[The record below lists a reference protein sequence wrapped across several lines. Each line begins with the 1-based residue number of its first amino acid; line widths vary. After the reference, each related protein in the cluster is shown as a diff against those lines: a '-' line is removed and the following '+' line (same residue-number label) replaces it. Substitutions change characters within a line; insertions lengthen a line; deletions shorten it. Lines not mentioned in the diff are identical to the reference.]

1 MSSPRKL
8 RVGVVGAGEVT
19 QVVHLPTLK
28 FLSDRYTV
36 TAICDVSRE
45 AAEHVAAKWN
55 VPHVYTS
62 SSEIVQR
69 DDIDL
74 ILITNSDE
82 YHASCAIEAAQAGNH
97 VFIEKPMAL
106 TRTDAQAIQRAAH
119 EHQRKI
125 FVGYM
130 RRYAPAFQVFQ
141 KLLAESGPIRHAIAK
156 DIIGPNSFF
165 VSQSS
170 TDPRKFG
177 TDIPESAG
185 KDKAARASAILQEAI
200 GADKA
205 ADARLAFVYRLLGSL
220 GSHDLSFMRE
230 ALGGKPD
237 RCLFLSFA
245 SPDGMFIS
253 ASFEYTD
260 QGANKGSDKYNMLY
274 TTGIHNMGVF
284 ESFLEVFTDDR
295 VLRIDIDTPYVQG
308 LPINVTVKE
317 NDKDGHYSK
326 RIIRTTYQDAYTTE
340 FLDLHQALTTGTDLK
355 TTPEDAMEDLDVFDM
370 IMAHLSPWSSVQ
382 YSANQA
388 KGSRRRMIKPL

>member
-1 MSSPRKL
+1 MSSPQKL

-19 QVVHLPTLK
+19 QVVHLPTLT
-28 FLSDRYTV
+28 FLSDQYTV

-45 AAEHVAAKWN
+45 AAEHVATKWN
-55 VPHVYTS
+55 VPHVYTAS
-62 SSEIVQR
+62 AEMVRR

-74 ILITNSDE
+74 ILIANSDE
-82 YHASCAIEAAQAGNH
+82 YHASCAIEAAQAGKH

-119 EHQRKI
+119 DNQRKI

-130 RRYAPAFQVFQ
+130 RRYAPAFRVFQ
-141 KLLAESGPIRHAIAK
+141 QLLAESGPIRHAIVK

-165 VSQSS
+165 VSQSG
-170 TDPRKFG
+170 TDPKKFSA
-177 TDIPESAG
+177 DIPESAG
-185 KDKAARASAILQEAI
+185 KDKAARATALLHEAI

-237 RCLFLSFA
+237 RCLSAFTSH
-245 SPDGMFIS
+245 DGMFIS
-253 ASFEYTD
+253 ASFEYSNA
-260 QGANKGSDKYNMLY
+260 GANKGTHKYSVLY
-274 TTGIHNMGVF
+274 TTGIHNVGVF

-295 VLRIDIDTPYVQG
+295 VLRIDIDTPYVKG

-317 NDKDGHYSK
+317 NDEQGRYSE

-340 FLDLHQALTTGTDLK
+340 FLDLHQALTTGADLK

-370 IMAHLSPWSSVQ
+370 IMAHLSP
-382 YSANQA
+382 
-388 KGSRRRMIKPL
+388 

>member
-19 QVVHLPTLK
+19 QV
-28 FLSDRYTV
+28 
-36 TAICDVSRE
+36 

-205 ADARLAFVYRLLGSL
+205 ADARLAFTGV
-220 GSHDLSFMRE
+220 SFS
-230 ALGGKPD
+230 
-237 RCLFLSFA
+237 SFA

>member
-1 MSSPRKL
+1 MSAPQRL

-28 FLSDRYTV
+28 FLSDQYTV

-45 AAEHVAAKWN
+45 AAQHVAAKWS
-55 VPHVYTS
+55 VPHVYTL
-62 SSEIVQR
+62 SSEMVQR

-74 ILITNSDE
+74 VLIANSDE
-82 YHASCAIEAAQAGNH
+82 YHASCAIEAAQAGKH

-106 TRTDAQAIQRAAH
+106 TRTDAQAIQRAAQ
-119 EHQRKI
+119 ENQRKV

-130 RRYAPAFQVFQ
+130 RRYAPAFQLFQ
-141 KLLAESGPIRHAIAK
+141 RLLAESGPIRHAIVK

-165 VSQSS
+165 VSQSG

-177 TDIPESAG
+177 ADISESDG
-185 KDKAARASAILQEAI
+185 KDKAARAEAILHEAI

-205 ADARLAFVYRLLGSL
+205 ADARLGFVYRLLGSL

-237 RCLFLSFA
+237 KCLSAFA
-245 SPDGMFIS
+245 SHDGMFIS
-253 ASFEYTD
+253 ASFEYTN
-260 QGANKGSDKYNMLY
+260 QGAKKGSDKYNVLY
-274 TTGIHNMGVF
+274 TTGIHNVGVF

-295 VLRIDIDTPYVQG
+295 VLRIDIDTPYVRG
-308 LPINVTVKE
+308 LPINVTIKE
-317 NDKDGHYSK
+317 NDVHGHYSE
-326 RIIRTTYQDAYTTE
+326 RIIRSTYQDAYTTE
-340 FLDLHQALTTGTDLK
+340 FLDLHRALSTGKDLK

-370 IMAHLSPWSSVQ
+370 IMSHL
-382 YSANQA
+382 NT
-388 KGSRRRMIKPL
+388 

>member
-1 MSSPRKL
+1 MLDSHLYTDCLARWEATISALCAKL
-8 RVGVVGAGEVT
+8 WVASQTGV
-19 QVVHLPTLK
+19 
-28 FLSDRYTV
+28 
-36 TAICDVSRE
+36 
-45 AAEHVAAKWN
+45 
-55 VPHVYTS
+55 
-62 SSEIVQR
+62 
-69 DDIDL
+69 
-74 ILITNSDE
+74 
-82 YHASCAIEAAQAGNH
+82 
-97 VFIEKPMAL
+97 
-106 TRTDAQAIQRAAH
+106 
-119 EHQRKI
+119 
-125 FVGYM
+125 
-130 RRYAPAFQVFQ
+130 
-141 KLLAESGPIRHAIAK
+141 
-156 DIIGPNSFF
+156 SF
-165 VSQSS
+165 S
-170 TDPRKFG
+170 
-177 TDIPESAG
+177 
-185 KDKAARASAILQEAI
+185 
-200 GADKA
+200 
-205 ADARLAFVYRLLGSL
+205 
-220 GSHDLSFMRE
+220 
-230 ALGGKPD
+230 
-237 RCLFLSFA
+237 SFA

>member
-1 MSSPRKL
+1 MSTPQIL

-28 FLSDRYTV
+28 FLSDRYAV

-62 SSEIVQR
+62 CAEMVGR
-69 DDIDL
+69 EDIDL
-74 ILITNSDE
+74 VLIANSDE
-82 YHASCAIEAAQAGNH
+82 YHASCAIEAAQAGKD

-119 EHQRKI
+119 DNQRKI

-130 RRYAPAFQVFQ
+130 RRYAPAFRVFQ
-141 KLLAESGPIRHAIAK
+141 ELLAESGPIRHAIVK

-177 TDIPESAG
+177 ADIPESAS
-185 KDKAARASAILQEAI
+185 KDKAARATAILQEAI
-200 GADKA
+200 GSEKA

-237 RCLFLSFA
+237 RCLSAFA
-245 SPDGMFIS
+245 SHDGLFIS
-253 ASFEYTD
+253 ASFEYTN
-260 QGANKGSDKYNMLY
+260 QGGANKGSEKYNVLY
-274 TTGIHNMGVF
+274 TTGIHNVGIF

-295 VLRIDIDTPYVQG
+295 VLRIDIDTPYVKG

-317 NDKDGHYSK
+317 NNQHGHYSE

-370 IMAHLSPWSSVQ
+370 IMAHLRP
-382 YSANQA
+382 
-388 KGSRRRMIKPL
+388 